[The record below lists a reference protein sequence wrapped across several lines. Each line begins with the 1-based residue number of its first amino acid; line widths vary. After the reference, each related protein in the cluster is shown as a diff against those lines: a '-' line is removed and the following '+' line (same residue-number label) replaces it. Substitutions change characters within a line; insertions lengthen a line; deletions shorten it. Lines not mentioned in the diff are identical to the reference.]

1 MAELILSLIDFEEKD
16 LEQLHLVAG
25 ERKLVTKAE
34 LGGNIPDEIWQQATV
49 ILGNPTPNQLNMCD
63 HLKLLQLQSAGA
75 DNYCLPGVLPDDV
88 VLCNAT
94 GSYGLAIAE
103 HMVGVTMMMAKK
115 LHLYRDQQF
124 AGVWRDLGAVM
135 PITGSRVLVIGLGD
149 IGTEYAIRMYM
160 LGANITGVTRTVK
173 EGPPFVDRMAVTED
187 LDKLLPEADIVAL
200 ALPGGNATTGIM
212 NARRIGLMKPGAL
225 LLNVGRGTAID
236 TDALCRAL
244 EEGRLGGAALDVT
257 DPEPLPMDHPLWHQ
271 PRAVIT
277 PHISGGLHLRDIY
290 EKLVV
295 RCIRNV
301 AAYAQGRPF
310 ESQVDWSTGYAVTKA
325 SGTAS

>member
-1 MAELILSLIDFEEKD
+1 MAEIILSLIDFEEKD
-16 LEQLHLVAG
+16 LEQLRLVAG
-25 ERKLVTKAE
+25 ERKLITKAE
-34 LGGNIPDEIWQQATV
+34 LDGHIPDEIWQQAAV
-49 ILGNPTPNQLNMCD
+49 ILGNPTPQQLKMCD

-75 DNYCLPGVLPDDV
+75 DNYCLPGVLPEGV

-124 AGVWRDLGAVM
+124 AGVWRDLGPVM

-173 EGPPFVDRMAVTED
+173 EGPPFVDQMAVTDE
-187 LDKLLPEADIVAL
+187 LDELLPKADIVAL
-200 ALPGGNATTGIM
+200 ALPGGKATSGIM

-225 LLNVGRGTAID
+225 LLNVGRGSAID
-236 TDALCRAL
+236 TDALCKAL
-244 EEGRLGGAALDVT
+244 EEGKLGGAALDVT
-257 DPEPLPMDHPLWHQ
+257 DPEPLPVGHPLWHQ

-290 EKLVV
+290 DKLVV

-301 AAYAQGRPF
+301 AAFAQGRSY
-310 ESQVDWSTGYAVTKA
+310 ESQVDRSTGYAVTKA
-325 SGTAS
+325 